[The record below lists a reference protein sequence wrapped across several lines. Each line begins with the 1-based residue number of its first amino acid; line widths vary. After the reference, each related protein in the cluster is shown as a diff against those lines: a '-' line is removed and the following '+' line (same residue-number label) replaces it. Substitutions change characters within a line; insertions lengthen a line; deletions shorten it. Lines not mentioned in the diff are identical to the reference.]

1 MKLKRDSMPPEAAK
15 YQETNCKSVL
25 GTFEMLKTQFWTS
38 YCFDPYN
45 NCEFNCL
52 YCHTSS
58 QKYEGCRDFS
68 VPVYAKINAPRI
80 LEKELSAFKRKGIV
94 RLSLSTD
101 PYQPA
106 EKKYQITRQI
116 LEVLNKNNWPFAIGT
131 KSDLIL
137 RDIDL
142 LEEAA
147 KKSWCCIAVTITTL
161 DEKLAKTLEPNAPSP
176 KRRLEVIKKLSDK
189 GITVG
194 LWMIPLIPFVTD
206 TEENMSHVIE
216 AAKKNGAKF
225 VLSGMLD
232 MRGSDRFKTFLNSQ
246 RTPLLSKYTDLYEG
260 RPTSP
265 SCGNMDESYLYKTY
279 VRFDTICRKYKIEN
293 YIPHF
298 YSRKQALLFYIHN
311 YSQFSGKPFHELNKT
326 VNFLFPAKEI
336 LQIIHVKYGKHP
348 STKALLK
355 VLGYYPK

>member
-1 MKLKRDSMPPEAAK
+1 MKLKRDLMSPDELK
-15 YQETNCKSVL
+15 YQEINCKSVL
-25 GTFEMLKTQFWTS
+25 GTFGILKTQFWTS

-52 YCHTSS
+52 YCHTAS

-68 VPVYAKINAPRI
+68 VPVYAKTNAPRV
-80 LEKELSAFKRKGIV
+80 LAKELSTFKRKGIV

-106 EKKYQITRQI
+106 EEKYQITRQL
-116 LEVLNKNNWPFAIGT
+116 LEVLNENGWPFAIGT

-142 LEEAA
+142 LEEAS

-161 DEKLAKTLEPNAPSP
+161 NEDLAKILEPNAPSP

-194 LWMIPLIPFVTD
+194 LWLIPLIPFITD
-206 TEENMSHVIE
+206 TEENMSQVIG
-216 AAKKNGAKF
+216 AATRNGAKF

-232 MRGSDRFKTFLNSQ
+232 MRGSGRFKNFLSYHH
-246 RTPLLSKYTDLYEG
+246 TPLLSKYSELYEG
-260 RPTSP
+260 RPMSP
-265 SCGNMDESYLYKTY
+265 SCGNMDESYLYATY
-279 VRFDTICRKYKIEN
+279 VRFASVCRKYKVEN

-311 YSQFSGKPFHELNKT
+311 YSRFSGKPFHELNKT
-326 VNFLFPAKEI
+326 VNFLFPAKEV
-336 LQIIHVKYGKHP
+336 LQAIHVRYGKHS
-348 STKALLK
+348 STKAFLK

>member
-58 QKYEGCRDFS
+58 QKYEDFRDFS
-68 VPVYAKINAPRI
+68 VPVYAKTNAPQI
-80 LEKELSAFKRKGIV
+80 LAKELSAFKRKGVV

-116 LEVLNKNNWPFAIGT
+116 LEVLNEKGWPFAIGT

-142 LEEAA
+142 LEEAS
-147 KKSWCCIAVTITTL
+147 KKSWCCVAVTVTTL
-161 DEKLAKTLEPNAPSP
+161 DEKLAKT
-176 KRRLEVIKKLSDK
+176 
-189 GITVG
+189 
-194 LWMIPLIPFVTD
+194 
-206 TEENMSHVIE
+206 
-216 AAKKNGAKF
+216 
-225 VLSGMLD
+225 
-232 MRGSDRFKTFLNSQ
+232 
-246 RTPLLSKYTDLYEG
+246 
-260 RPTSP
+260 
-265 SCGNMDESYLYKTY
+265 
-279 VRFDTICRKYKIEN
+279 
-293 YIPHF
+293 
-298 YSRKQALLFYIHN
+298 
-311 YSQFSGKPFHELNKT
+311 
-326 VNFLFPAKEI
+326 
-336 LQIIHVKYGKHP
+336 
-348 STKALLK
+348 
-355 VLGYYPK
+355 